1 MDTDEL
7 DSHVDN
13 MEEEIIEFFLGE
25 ETIEVDEFDY
35 EWSPKGYNA
44 LYLLSS
50 SSAGTVIREIV
61 WIERGAIEHITLS
74 RGSVI

>member
-35 EWSPKGYNA
+35 EWSPKSYNA
-44 LYLLSS
+44 LYLLSSS

-61 WIERGAIEHITLS
+61 WRKGEPLS
-74 RGSVI
+74 T